1 MANERGPVT
10 LAYGL
15 SDSPAGLAAWILD
28 KLRDWTECDGD
39 LRNRF
44 SFDQRRAVVNLYSA
58 HRHVG
63 TSFRFCR
70 EWGWV
75 RSSPT
80 CRRAGTSGH

>member
-28 KLRDWTECDGD
+28 KFRDWTECDGD

-44 SFDQRRAVVNLYSA
+44 SFDQRRTVVNLYSLT
-58 HRHVG
+58 G
-63 TSFRFCR
+63 TSARRSGFA
-70 EWGWV
+70 GNGSWV
-75 RSSPT
+75 RGSPT